1 VIDYIVWPGLRERF
15 VFSPHS
21 YCNAK
26 FTALFWKCFRFTWN
40 YEFCD
45 LYVRDPVTGHYVFS
59 KSFDE
64 CSHDLSNFCMT
75 SEFLDEYPDLRADI
89 TSIEDE
95 RADDSQIFDNLKF
108 GESELELNL
117 ISNEEMFNPPI

>member
-1 VIDYIVWPGLRERF
+1 
-15 VFSPHS
+15 
-21 YCNAK
+21 
-26 FTALFWKCFRFTWN
+26 
-40 YEFCD
+40 
-45 LYVRDPVTGHYVFS
+45 
-59 KSFDE
+59 
-64 CSHDLSNFCMT
+64 MT